1 MAQFEFS
8 GIIGPLAMLLLIFLL
23 NRSAAAK
30 RRAASQEP
38 AQWQETEEEGAGTGT
53 GTGAGAPQ
61 AASPRRMEQ
70 PTAPQRAPLRPAT
83 AERHSDRALRTTE
96 LGRYIPDEAQSLETI
111 PGYGVETPRAAASA
125 YADASR
131 YAAASGYVAASA
143 SSAASDA
150 ATASGRGGSR
160 STAAPGRTGGEAGE
174 DEAVAAVRDEFDL
187 RQAILY
193 SEILKPKFD
202 EE

>member
-38 AQWQETEEEGAGTGT
+38 AQWQETEEEGTGTGT
-53 GTGAGAPQ
+53 GTGAPQ

-70 PTAPQRAPLRPAT
+70 PAAPQRAPLRPAT

-111 PGYGVETPRAAASA
+111 PGYCVETPRAAASA
-125 YADASR
+125 CAEASV
-131 YAAASGYVAASA
+131 YAAASGYAAASA

-150 ATASGRGGSR
+150 ARASGRGGSR

-187 RQAILY
+187 RQASLY

>member
-38 AQWQETEEEGAGTGT
+38 AQWQETEEDGTGAGAGA
-53 GTGAGAPQ
+53 GAGAPQ

-70 PTAPQRAPLRPAT
+70 PAAPQRAPLRPAT

-125 YADASR
+125 YADASG
-131 YAAASGYVAASA
+131 YAAASA

>member
-30 RRAASQEP
+30 RRAASREP
-38 AQWQETEEEGAGTGT
+38 AQWQETEEEGAGTET
-53 GTGAGAPQ
+53 GAEAGAPQ

-70 PTAPQRAPLRPAT
+70 PAAPQRAPLRPAT

-125 YADASR
+125 YADASG
-131 YAAASGYVAASA
+131 YAAASA